1 MAFRPCLQPKLEGA
15 IKLLEK
21 TAGKADPRLR
31 RFAVE
36 VTRPRS
42 VWGAHIEALKREP
55 ETATMILERVKA
67 DPSRYV
73 QLAAGNWLND
83 ASKTRPEWVME
94 ICERW
99 GRASNEHTQRIVK
112 RGLRTCHVVNASR
125 TCRPTPHLALRS
137 LRPERGAHHVESNRI
152 RQLSQTYARH
162 L

>member
-1 MAFRPCLQPKLEGA
+1 MSVREAAWMAFRPYLQFELGGA

-55 ETATMILERVKA
+55 EIATVILERVKS

-83 ASKTRPEWVME
+83 ASKTRPEWVLE
-94 ICERW
+94 ICDRW
-99 GRASNEHTQRIVK
+99 GRVPNKHTLRIVK
-112 RGLRTCHVVNASR
+112 RGLRTLSRDERFQDFLTHSVFCTEGFAVETRSAS
-125 TCRPTPHLALRS
+125 C
-137 LRPERGAHHVESNRI
+137 
-152 RQLSQTYARH
+152 
-162 L
+162 